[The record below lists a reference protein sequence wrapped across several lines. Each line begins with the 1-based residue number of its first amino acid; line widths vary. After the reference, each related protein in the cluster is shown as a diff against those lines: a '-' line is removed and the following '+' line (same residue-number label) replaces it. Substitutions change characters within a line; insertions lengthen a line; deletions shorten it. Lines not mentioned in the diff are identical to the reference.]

1 MYTYRVRSCWV
12 LELVHAWPPVM
23 QGCML
28 GSFYRVHASKG
39 RTVLKQLKR
48 YHTKRVD
55 VYFEVVGLMSEHLWS
70 HVAV

>member
-1 MYTYRVRSCWV
+1 
-12 LELVHAWPPVM
+12 M

-48 YHTKRVD
+48 YHTERVD